1 MFVCLCLCARSHQR
15 SRIVAQAPRTNER
28 IYLTADVPL
37 GLVHDGRALMLGD
50 VGVRV
55 HADHQE
61 VSLELGLAQGVGVAV
76 VHHVEAAVAPDAHRL
91 ALLLARVLVVQ
102 LGRVGRSFA
111 GGGFFGAHAG

>member
-1 MFVCLCLCARSHQR
+1 MHEAISDRGLWHKLHEPTS
-15 SRIVAQAPRTNER
+15 ER
-28 IYLTADVPL
+28 ASERVYPTADVPL

-61 VSLELGLAQGVGVAV
+61 VTLELGLAQGVGVAV

-91 ALLLARVLVVQ
+91 ALLLARVLVQ

-111 GGGFFGAHAG
+111 GGGLFGAHAG